1 MAGYERTVK
10 RLLKDAG
17 WTKVRQGS
25 RASHEIW
32 ASPNGTGKE
41 VSVPAKMKSRH
52 TANAILKEAGIG
64 KAL

>member
-1 MAGYERTVK
+1 VAGFERPVK

-17 WTKVRQGS
+17 WSKIRQGS

-32 ASPNGTGKE
+32 PSPYGTGRE
-41 VSVPAKMKSRH
+41 VSVPVKQKSRH
-52 TANAILKEAGIG
+52 TANDILKEAGIA